1 MRSAVL
7 LALFLAAGCDPTSST
22 DAGIDAP
29 SLDVPMLDVPGL
41 DATTDAPITAD
52 TPATIDA
59 PIAADVPATDAP
71 TACSIDLDVIRAN
84 RVDLLFTSESDY
96 PIVVEVFA
104 GEGAAAPT
112 EADVVRLAMPEAGS
126 TTAVENVDRW
136 WPHVVVDPTVA
147 PPVPDTRPA
156 ELRAAVEAELTD
168 LTYVRVTEPS
178 NPYQIQV
185 FLVGRAC
192 GDLVWL
198 RSTSV
203 ET

>member
-22 DAGIDAP
+22 DAGTDVPVLDAP
-29 SLDVPMLDVPGL
+29 GLDVPALDVPMTA
-41 DATTDAPITAD
+41 DAPTTTDA
-52 TPATIDA
+52 PATIDA
-59 PIAADVPATDAP
+59 PAADAGA
-71 TACSIDLDVIRAN
+71 ACSIDLDAIRAN
-84 RVDLLFTSESDY
+84 RVDLLFTSERDY

-104 GEGAAAPT
+104 GEGDAAPT

-126 TTAVENVDRW
+126 STAVESTDRW
-136 WPHVVVDPTVA
+136 WLHVVVDPTVS

-156 ELRAAVEAELTD
+156 ALRAAVEAELTD
-168 LTYVRVTEPS
+168 LVYVRVSEPS
-178 NPYQIQV
+178 DPSAIQV

-198 RSTSV
+198 RSTSI